1 MPDIIIDRPLPS
13 SEAAEALDLALRA
26 ALGDK
31 CTGVSA
37 RVGGKDALKHTIT
50 VHLSD
55 KATAEDDNTARQIV
69 LAHDFSTRTPEQTAR
84 AERKQVLSAARDKV
98 TVGTASK
105 DEVTA
110 YLLLEVANL
119 RERLGE

>member
-1 MPDIIIDRPLPS
+1 MPDITIDRPLPS
-13 SEAAEALDLALRA
+13 SEAAEALDKALRD

-50 VHLSD
+50 VHLTD
-55 KATAEDDNTARQIV
+55 KATADDDNTARQIV
-69 LAHDFSTRTPEQTAR
+69 LAHDFSKRTPEQEAR
-84 AERKQVLSAARDKV
+84 AESKRVREAARAKV
-98 TVGTASK
+98 QGGTASK
-105 DEVTA
+105 DEVIE

-119 RERLGE
+119 RERLGD